1 MIKKIHKSAVV
12 TMLMFGLLLVSA
24 APYAEA
30 KDKHRRRGYDRS
42 VVYDNDRYIINRYN
56 DDRDFNRN
64 RSRRYRDY
72 DYDREDTTGNAVKR
86 SGIGAGIGALGG
98 ALIGGK
104 KGALIGA
111 GIGAAGGY
119 IYHRKKVDDQRDRFR
134 RW

>member
-1 MIKKIHKSAVV
+1 MIKKIHRSAVV
-12 TMLMFGLLLVSA
+12 MMLMFGLLLVSA

-30 KDKHRRRGYDRS
+30 QDRYCRRGKNRS

-56 DDRDFNRN
+56 DDRDLNRY
-64 RSRRYRDY
+64 RSGRYRDY
-72 DYDREDTTGNAVKR
+72 DYDREDTTGNALKR

-119 IYHRKKVDDQRDRFR
+119 IYHRKKVDDQRDRYR